1 MLLFAKSTEKT
12 GIRLLLKFYKLL
24 KSINFVNNFRK
35 HLTHNQMKLIAYSS
49 SSDTTW
55 SVTEHAK
62 LIMQII
68 TPGINPFYQSTGE
81 IQEQML
87 STLIPQIE
95 NQPVKEIFFYG
106 AGCSFAEKKAT
117 VEDALKYYFPKAK
130 IQIESDLLGA
140 ARGLFQH
147 EQGIACILGTG
158 SNSCHYD
165 GTKIISN
172 ISPLGFILGDE
183 GSGAV
188 LGKQLIAD
196 CMKKQLPEWICEKL
210 HDEFDLLM
218 EEVMDKVYTNSFPSK
233 FLASFTP
240 FIAEHIE
247 EPAIFNLVYDSF
259 DAFFTRNV
267 MHYNLSDLRVGF
279 VGQVAFM
286 FKDTLEIAA
295 SERGILINQILESPV
310 AGLIQFHN

>member
-1 MLLFAKSTEKT
+1 
-12 GIRLLLKFYKLL
+12 
-24 KSINFVNNFRK
+24 
-35 HLTHNQMKLIAYSS
+35 MKLIAYTG

-55 SVTEHAK
+55 SITEDAK
-62 LIMQII
+62 LIRQII

-81 IQEQML
+81 IQELIL
-87 STLIPQIE
+87 SALLPHIE
-95 NQPVKEIFFYG
+95 CQSVKELFFYG
-106 AGCSFAEKKAT
+106 AGCSFPEKKAT
-117 VEDALKYYFPKAK
+117 VEDALKYYFPDTK

-147 EQGIACILGTG
+147 EQGIACIIGTG

-165 GTKIISN
+165 GNRIVSN

-188 LGKQLIAD
+188 LGKQLLAD
-196 CMKKQLPEWICEKL
+196 CIKKQLPEWICEKL
-210 HDEFDLLM
+210 YDEFELTQ
-218 EEVMDKVYTNSFPSK
+218 EQIMDKVYTHPFPSK
-233 FLASFTP
+233 FLASFTG

-259 DAFFTRNV
+259 DAFFIRNV
-267 MHYNLSDLRVGF
+267 MHYDLTDMQVGF
-279 VGQVAFM
+279 VGSVAFM
-286 FKDTLEIAA
+286 LKDPLEIAA
-295 SERGILINQILESPV
+295 SERNIFISQVLDNPV

>member
-1 MLLFAKSTEKT
+1 
-12 GIRLLLKFYKLL
+12 
-24 KSINFVNNFRK
+24 
-35 HLTHNQMKLIAYSS
+35 MKLIAYTG

-55 SVTEHAK
+55 SITEDAK
-62 LIMQII
+62 LIRQII

-81 IQEQML
+81 IQELIL
-87 STLIPQIE
+87 SALLPHIE
-95 NQPVKEIFFYG
+95 CQSVKELFFYG
-106 AGCSFAEKKAT
+106 AGCSFPEKKAT
-117 VEDALKYYFPKAK
+117 VEDALKYYFPDTK

-147 EQGIACILGTG
+147 EQGIACIIGTG

-165 GTKIISN
+165 GNRIVSN

-188 LGKQLIAD
+188 LGKQLLAD
-196 CMKKQLPEWICEKL
+196 CIKKQLPEWICEKL
-210 HDEFDLLM
+210 YDEFELTQ
-218 EEVMDKVYTNSFPSK
+218 EQIMDKVYTHPFPSK
-233 FLASFTP
+233 FLASFTG

-259 DAFFTRNV
+259 DVFFIRNV
-267 MHYNLSDLRVGF
+267 MHYDLTDMQVGF
-279 VGQVAFM
+279 VGSVAFM
-286 FKDTLEIAA
+286 LKDPLEIAA
-295 SERGILINQILESPV
+295 SERNIFISQVLDNPV

>member
-1 MLLFAKSTEKT
+1 
-12 GIRLLLKFYKLL
+12 
-24 KSINFVNNFRK
+24 
-35 HLTHNQMKLIAYSS
+35 MKLIAYTG

-55 SVTEHAK
+55 SITEDAK
-62 LIMQII
+62 LIRQII

-81 IQEQML
+81 IQELIL
-87 STLIPQIE
+87 SSLLPHIE
-95 NQPVKEIFFYG
+95 SLSVKELFFYG
-106 AGCSFAEKKAT
+106 AGCSFPEKKAT
-117 VEDALKYYFPKAK
+117 VEDALKYYFPDTK

-147 EQGIACILGTG
+147 EQGIACIIGTG

-165 GTKIISN
+165 GNRIVTN

-188 LGKQLIAD
+188 LGKQLLAD
-196 CMKKQLPEWICEKL
+196 CIKKQLPEWICEKL
-210 HDEFDLLM
+210 YDEFELTQ
-218 EEVMDKVYTNSFPSK
+218 EQIMDKVYTHPFPSK
-233 FLASFTP
+233 FLASFTG

-259 DAFFTRNV
+259 DAFFIRNV
-267 MHYNLSDLRVGF
+267 MHYDLTDMQVGF
-279 VGQVAFM
+279 VGSVAFM
-286 FKDTLEIAA
+286 LKDPLEIAA
-295 SERGILINQILESPV
+295 SERNIFISQVLDNPV

>member
-1 MLLFAKSTEKT
+1 
-12 GIRLLLKFYKLL
+12 
-24 KSINFVNNFRK
+24 
-35 HLTHNQMKLIAYSS
+35 MKLIAYTG
-49 SSDTTW
+49 SSDTIW
-55 SVTEHAK
+55 SITEDAK
-62 LIMQII
+62 LTRQII

-81 IQEQML
+81 IQELIL
-87 STLIPQIE
+87 SSLLPHIE
-95 NQPVKEIFFYG
+95 SLSVKELFFYG
-106 AGCSFAEKKAT
+106 AGCSFPEKIVT
-117 VEDALKYYFPKAK
+117 VEDALKYYFPDAT

-165 GTKIISN
+165 GNRIVSN

-188 LGKQLIAD
+188 LGKQLLAD

-210 HDEFDLLM
+210 YDEFELTQ
-218 EEVMDKVYTNSFPSK
+218 EQIMDKVYTHPFPSK
-233 FLASFTP
+233 FLATFTS

-267 MHYNLSDLRVGF
+267 MHYDLTDMQVGF
-279 VGQVAFM
+279 VGSVAFM
-286 FKDTLEIAA
+286 LKDPLEIAA
-295 SERGILINQILESPV
+295 SEKNIVISQVLDNPV
-310 AGLIQFHN
+310 TGLIQFHN

>member
-1 MLLFAKSTEKT
+1 
-12 GIRLLLKFYKLL
+12 
-24 KSINFVNNFRK
+24 
-35 HLTHNQMKLIAYSS
+35 MKLIAYTG

-55 SVTEHAK
+55 SITEDAK
-62 LIMQII
+62 LIRQII

-81 IQEQML
+81 IQELIL
-87 STLIPQIE
+87 SALLPHIKCQS
-95 NQPVKEIFFYG
+95 VKELFFYG
-106 AGCSFAEKKAT
+106 AGCSFPEKKAT
-117 VEDALKYYFPKAK
+117 VEDALKYYFPDTK

-147 EQGIACILGTG
+147 EQGIACIIGTG

-165 GTKIISN
+165 GNRIVTN

-188 LGKQLIAD
+188 LGKQLLAD
-196 CMKKQLPEWICEKL
+196 CIKKQLPEWICEKL
-210 HDEFDLLM
+210 YDEFELTQ
-218 EEVMDKVYTNSFPSK
+218 EQIMDKVYTHPFPSK
-233 FLASFTP
+233 FLASFTG

-259 DAFFTRNV
+259 DAFFIRNV
-267 MHYNLSDLRVGF
+267 MHYDLTDMQVGF
-279 VGQVAFM
+279 VGSVAFM
-286 FKDTLEIAA
+286 LKDPLEIAA
-295 SERGILINQILESPV
+295 SERNIFISQVLDNPV

>member
-1 MLLFAKSTEKT
+1 
-12 GIRLLLKFYKLL
+12 
-24 KSINFVNNFRK
+24 
-35 HLTHNQMKLIAYSS
+35 MKLIAYTG

-55 SVTEHAK
+55 SITEDAK
-62 LIMQII
+62 LIRQII

-81 IQEQML
+81 IQELIL
-87 STLIPQIE
+87 SALLPHIE
-95 NQPVKEIFFYG
+95 CQSVKELFFYG
-106 AGCSFAEKKAT
+106 AGCSFPEKKAT
-117 VEDALKYYFPKAK
+117 VEDALKYYFPDTK

-147 EQGIACILGTG
+147 EQGIACIIGTG

-165 GTKIISN
+165 GNRIVTN

-188 LGKQLIAD
+188 LGKQLLAD
-196 CMKKQLPEWICEKL
+196 CIKKQLPEWICEKL
-210 HDEFDLLM
+210 YDEFELTQ
-218 EEVMDKVYTNSFPSK
+218 EQIMDKVYTHPFPSK
-233 FLASFTP
+233 FLASFTG

-259 DAFFTRNV
+259 DAFFIRNV
-267 MHYNLSDLRVGF
+267 MHYDLTDMQVGF
-279 VGQVAFM
+279 VGSVAFM
-286 FKDTLEIAA
+286 LKDPLEIAA
-295 SERGILINQILESPV
+295 SERNIFISQVLDNPV

>member
-1 MLLFAKSTEKT
+1 
-12 GIRLLLKFYKLL
+12 
-24 KSINFVNNFRK
+24 
-35 HLTHNQMKLIAYSS
+35 MKLIAYTG

-55 SVTEHAK
+55 SITEDAK
-62 LIMQII
+62 LIRQII

-81 IQEQML
+81 IQELIL
-87 STLIPQIE
+87 SALLPHIE
-95 NQPVKEIFFYG
+95 CQSVKELFFYG
-106 AGCSFAEKKAT
+106 AGCSFPEKKAT
-117 VEDALKYYFPKAK
+117 VEDALKYYFPDTK

-147 EQGIACILGTG
+147 EQGIACIIGTG

-165 GTKIISN
+165 GNRIVTN

-188 LGKQLIAD
+188 LGKQLLAD
-196 CMKKQLPEWICEKL
+196 CIKKQLPEWICEKL
-210 HDEFDLLM
+210 YDEFELTQ
-218 EEVMDKVYTNSFPSK
+218 EQIMDKVYTHPFPSK
-233 FLASFTP
+233 FLATFTS

-267 MHYNLSDLRVGF
+267 MHYDLTDMQVGF
-279 VGQVAFM
+279 VGSVAFM
-286 FKDTLEIAA
+286 LKDPLEIAA
-295 SERGILINQILESPV
+295 SEKNIVISQVLDNPV
-310 AGLIQFHN
+310 TGLIQFHN